1 MCQGET
7 PTTGSRSGH
16 CSRIRRK
23 STMKSSGRSSSAAR
37 PRRREARK
45 QASHRARYIIDPWS
59 GSSGLSCCTIPSHSA
74 LRFSWMRRYSV
85 SHSVRCPMS
94 HHRLAISVQMCYIAC
109 MSKQYNTSEPSEEQH
124 KTKERII
131 AAASKVL
138 AEKGY
143 DATTLRE
150 ISREAQA
157 APGLVHYYFGGKDE
171 LLVEVLQA
179 AGRRF
184 HQRMEHLVQ
193 HAPADR
199 SLEAVLTQLRERVDL
214 EPDVYRL
221 RYESFSLGLHNS
233 VIEPRVRERLAQ
245 RRNEIGSVMAK
256 VLENSERTD
265 GAKRSSLDPT
275 ILAAL
280 LLSIF
285 DGLALQKIMDPTF
298 DLEASYHLLAQMLH
312 GLFGSFGGER
322 PL

>member
-1 MCQGET
+1 
-7 PTTGSRSGH
+7 
-16 CSRIRRK
+16 
-23 STMKSSGRSSSAAR
+23 
-37 PRRREARK
+37 
-45 QASHRARYIIDPWS
+45 
-59 GSSGLSCCTIPSHSA
+59 
-74 LRFSWMRRYSV
+74 
-85 SHSVRCPMS
+85 
-94 HHRLAISVQMCYIAC
+94 
-109 MSKQYNTSEPSEEQH
+109 MSKQYNISEPAEEQQ

-143 DATTLRE
+143 EATTLRE

-184 HQRMEHLVQ
+184 HQRMDHLVQ
-193 HAPADR
+193 QVPVER

-221 RYESFSLGLHNS
+221 RYESFSLGLHNP
-233 VIEPRVRERLAQ
+233 VIEPKVRERLAQ

-256 VLENSERTD
+256 VLENMERTE
-265 GAKRSSLDPT
+265 GAQRSSLDPT
-275 ILAAL
+275 LLAAL

-312 GLFGSFGGER
+312 ALA
-322 PL
+322 L

>member
-1 MCQGET
+1 
-7 PTTGSRSGH
+7 
-16 CSRIRRK
+16 
-23 STMKSSGRSSSAAR
+23 
-37 PRRREARK
+37 
-45 QASHRARYIIDPWS
+45 
-59 GSSGLSCCTIPSHSA
+59 
-74 LRFSWMRRYSV
+74 
-85 SHSVRCPMS
+85 
-94 HHRLAISVQMCYIAC
+94 
-109 MSKQYNTSEPSEEQH
+109 MSKQYNTSEQSEEQQ

-143 DATTLRE
+143 EATTLRE

-193 HAPADR
+193 HAPGDR
-199 SLEAVLTQLRERVDL
+199 SLEEVLTQLRERVDL

-221 RYESFSLGLHNS
+221 RYESFSLGLHNP
-233 VIEPRVRERLAQ
+233 VIEPKVRERLAQ
-245 RRNEIGSVMAK
+245 RRNELGSVIAK
-256 VLENSERTD
+256 VLENMERTD
-265 GAKRSSLDPT
+265 GAQHSSLDPT

-298 DLEASYHLLAQMLH
+298 DLEAAYHLLAQMLH
-312 GLFGSFGGER
+312 ALLGSFGVER
-322 PL
+322 SV